1 MSAISEQP
9 TNASMVSV
17 VSAQQDPF
25 FLYVGNVISVTG
37 DTTGTACCITEGGD
51 SVVFKG
57 IRKGSF
63 LPVKITKLLSSLG
76 ADSTNVRNTLAVY

>member
-17 VSAQQDPF
+17 ASAQRDPF
-25 FLYVGNVISVTG
+25 FLYVGRVSGVTV
-37 DTTGTACCITEGGD
+37 DLTGTVCSITAGGA

-57 IRKGSF
+57 IRVGSF
-63 LPVKITKLLSSLG
+63 LPVKITKLLATLG
-76 ADSTNVRNTLAVY
+76 ADATNVRNTLAAY